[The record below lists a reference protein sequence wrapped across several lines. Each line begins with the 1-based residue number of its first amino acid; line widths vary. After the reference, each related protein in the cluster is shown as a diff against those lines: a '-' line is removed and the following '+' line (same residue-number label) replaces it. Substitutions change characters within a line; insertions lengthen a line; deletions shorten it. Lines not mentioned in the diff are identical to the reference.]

1 MSLKARLRNGLA
13 TGLLLWTPLALLPA
27 KPAAADTLM
36 EALAKAYASNPNLA
50 AEQANLRAIDES
62 LPQADA
68 QRRPT
73 ITGQANYGIQPQST
87 NIKSGSTTGTG
98 QSNGGVLPQST
109 KKTHYSTLY
118 PNSASIDLTQPLWTG
133 GRADASISQA
143 NYQIKAGR
151 ANLLNEEETIL
162 LQAAT
167 AYFDVYNNQAVLDLA
182 INNVRVLTQALDE
195 ADARFK
201 AGLATQTDVAQ
212 ADARLQS
219 GFADQRQ
226 AEANLTN
233 SQAVYRN
240 AVGNWPGVLKPEPPA
255 AQLPGTAEET
265 VAHAIVANPQV
276 LNAQANQEA
285 SSAGV
290 DVADAQLMPSIAL
303 TGLILQANNQ
313 QKKHD
318 WQTEGQALITLTV
331 PIYQAGAEY
340 SKIRQAKETLGQTK
354 NQVDTAI
361 RLTSQNATEAWQNL
375 EAARAKITSFQAAV
389 KANNIAYAGLV
400 EENRVGTRTT
410 FDVLQGQQD
419 LFGSE
424 VSLVNAQH
432 DEAVSSYQIKAVI
445 GELTAEQIGLRVKLY
460 NPQAHYDA
468 VKDKWI
474 GTTPPPET
482 K

>member
-1 MSLKARLRNGLA
+1 MAVYRGADSGGRPQPEGSAEMSLKGRLRNGLA

-27 KPAAADTLM
+27 KQAAADTLM
-36 EALAKAYASNPNLA
+36 EALSKAYQGNPNLA
-50 AEQANLRAIDES
+50 AEQANLRAIDEN
-62 LPQADA
+62 LPQAYA

-73 ITGQANYGIQPQST
+73 ITGQANGGLQPQNTSQAG
-87 NIKSGSTTGTG
+87 KGT
-98 QSNGGVLPQST
+98 LHP
-109 KKTHYSTLY
+109 YSF
-118 PNSASIDLTQPLWTG
+118 SIGLTQPLWTG
-133 GRADASISQA
+133 GRAGASIDQA
-143 NYQIKAGR
+143 NYQIKAER
-151 ANLLNEEETIL
+151 ASLLNEEETIL
-162 LQAAT
+162 LQAST

-182 INNVRVLTQALDE
+182 INNVKVLTQALDE
-195 ADARFK
+195 ANARFR

-212 ADARLQS
+212 AEARLQS

-226 AEANLTN
+226 AEANLIN
-233 SQAVYRN
+233 SRAVYRN
-240 AVGNWPGVLKPEPPA
+240 IVGDWPGTLKPEPPA
-255 AQLPGTAEET
+255 GDLPSNAEDT
-265 VAHAIVANPQV
+265 VARAIVRNPQV

-285 SSAGV
+285 AAAGV

-313 QKKHD
+313 QIQHD
-318 WQTEGQALITLTV
+318 WQTEGQVLLTLTV

-340 SKIRQAKETLGQTK
+340 SRIRQAKENLGLTK
-354 NQVDTAI
+354 NQVDAAI

-375 EAARAKITSFQAAV
+375 QAARAKITSFQAAV

-419 LFGSE
+419 LFASE
-424 VSLVNAQH
+424 VNLVNAQH
-432 DEAVSSYQIKAVI
+432 DEAVSSYQIKAVV
-445 GELTAEQIGLRVKLY
+445 GELTAEQIGLQVKLY

-474 GTTPPPET
+474 GTTPPPE
-482 K
+482 

>member
-1 MSLKARLRNGLA
+1 MSLKGRLRNGIA

-27 KPAAADTLM
+27 KQAAADTLM
-36 EALAKAYASNPNLA
+36 EALSKAYQGNPNLA
-50 AEQANLRAIDES
+50 AEQANLRSIDEN
-62 LPQADA
+62 LPQAYA

-73 ITGQANYGIQPQST
+73 ITGQANAGLQPQNSSQAG
-87 NIKSGSTTGTG
+87 N
-98 QSNGGVLPQST
+98 
-109 KKTHYSTLY
+109 STLHPY
-118 PNSASIDLTQPLWTG
+118 SASISLTQPLWTG
-133 GRADASISQA
+133 GRADASIDQA
-143 NYQIKAGR
+143 NYQIKAER

-162 LQAAT
+162 LDAAT

-182 INNVRVLTQALDE
+182 INNVKVLTQALDE
-195 ADARFK
+195 ANARFR

-212 ADARLQS
+212 AEARLQS

-226 AEANLTN
+226 AEANLIN
-233 SQAVYRN
+233 SRAVYRN
-240 AVGNWPGVLKPEPPA
+240 VVGDWPGTLKPEPPA
-255 AQLPGTAEET
+255 GELPGNAEET
-265 VAHAIVANPQV
+265 VARAVVRNPQV

-285 SSAGV
+285 AAAGV

-313 QKKHD
+313 QIQHD
-318 WQTEGQALITLTV
+318 WTTEGQVLITLTV

-340 SKIRQAKETLGQTK
+340 SRIRQAKETLGQTK
-354 NQVDTAI
+354 NQVDAAI
-361 RLTSQNATEAWQNL
+361 RLTSQNATQAWQNL
-375 EAARAKITSFQAAV
+375 QAARAKITSFQAAV

-419 LFGSE
+419 LFASE
-424 VSLVNAQH
+424 VNLVNAQH

-445 GELTAEQIGLRVKLY
+445 GELTAEQTGLQVKLY

-474 GTTPPPET
+474 GTTPPPE
-482 K
+482 

>member
-1 MSLKARLRNGLA
+1 MKGIRQK
-13 TGLLLWTPLALLPA
+13 LLLGASLALLPWTSA
-27 KPAAADTLM
+27 WADSLM
-36 EALAKAYASNPNLA
+36 DALTKAYAGNPNLA
-50 AEQANLRAIDES
+50 AEQANLRAIDENR
-62 LPQADA
+62 PQAVA
-68 QRRPT
+68 LRRPT
-73 ITGQANYGIQPQST
+73 ITGQAE
-87 NIKSGSTTGTG
+87 
-98 QSNGGVLPQST
+98 GGVQVQNTQELGKQ
-109 KKTHYSTLY
+109 TLY
-118 PNSASIDLTQPLWTG
+118 PYSASIGVTQPLWTG
-133 GRADASISQA
+133 GRADAAIEQA
-143 NYQIKAGR
+143 DYQIKAGR

-240 AVGNWPGVLKPEPPA
+240 VVGNWPGVLKPEPPA
-255 AQLPGTAEET
+255 SALPTTAEET
-265 VAHAIVANPQV
+265 VARAIVRNPQV
-276 LNAQANQEA
+276 LNAQATQEA
-285 SSAGV
+285 AKAGV
-290 DVADAQLMPSIAL
+290 DVANAQLMPSIAL
-303 TGLILQANNQ
+303 TGLILQANDQ
-313 QKKHD
+313 QIQTD
-318 WQTEGQALITLTV
+318 WETEAQVLVTLTV

-340 SKIRQAKETLGQTK
+340 SRIRQAKETLGQTK
-354 NQVDTAI
+354 NQVDAAI

-375 EAARAKITSFQAAV
+375 EAAQAQIVSFEAAV

-419 LFGSE
+419 LFASE

-445 GELTAEQIGLRVKLY
+445 GELTAQQVGLNTPIY
-460 NPQAHYDA
+460 NPQVHYDA
-468 VKDKWI
+468 VKNQWI
-474 GTTPPPET
+474 GTTPPPP
-482 K
+482 